1 MHLSMTKGDVHR
13 WPMVSAVDC
22 RRRGLGSRPMQAI
35 VLCSWAKTRMD
46 HRALENCQGS
56 RTKCW
61 GGQPCDELA
70 SHPGNLGLAPPGW
83 ATRLKFRLT
92 NT

>member
-1 MHLSMTKGDVHR
+1 MR
-13 WPMVSAVDC
+13 WTAGGEVWVQDLC
-22 RRRGLGSRPMQAI
+22 RLLCCVLGQ
-35 VLCSWAKTRMD
+35 KHFTMD

-56 RTKCW
+56 RTKLL